1 MRIIFFWISEDLI
14 QFYFNLKF
22 LFKLFIAYIIG
33 LSNLSSATLN
43 FNCPNSVP
51 KNFPPPSEDVNN
63 LKGQFRNACK
73 DGTCTLNGV
82 SANLDPSIFE
92 SQGEYAQYQAA
103 RALVPCD
110 ETPIGVF
117 IPSTQV
123 ESQNSPVDKH
133 SVAITYS
140 TAPVTDD
147 LKQWLK

>member
-1 MRIIFFWISEDLI
+1 MPDD
-14 QFYFNLKF
+14 
-22 LFKLFIAYIIG
+22 
-33 LSNLSSATLN
+33 
-43 FNCPNSVP
+43 V
-51 KNFPPPSEDVNN
+51 PPPSNDVNQ
-63 LKGQFRNACK
+63 LKGQFKDNCK
-73 DGTCTLNGV
+73 NGKCSLNGI
-82 SANLDPSIFE
+82 SANLDPSKFE

-140 TAPVTDD
+140 AVDNTDEQ
-147 LKQWLK
+147 KKWLE

>member
-1 MRIIFFWISEDLI
+1 MC
-14 QFYFNLKF
+14 
-22 LFKLFIAYIIG
+22 IIG
-33 LSNLSSATLN
+33 FSNLSSATLN

-51 KNFPPPSEDVNN
+51 ENFPPPSEDVNN
-63 LKGQFRNACK
+63 LKGQFKNACK

-117 IPSTQV
+117 IPSTQA

-140 TAPVTDD
+140 TAPVTEE